1 MHRVLVHTPDL
12 LFYSQVRGTALA
24 AGWAVEQIHLGRLP
38 DDGVDGD
45 TIVVDCTRDLPKAWA
60 LLETL
65 RSHRPW
71 LVLVAHQHLHPE
83 VGEEA
88 LHRGATEAVRRG
100 AILSRLAQRIG
111 GPTEEGAPFT
121 GKPPGESTNV

>member
-1 MHRVLVHTPDL
+1 VRRVLIHTPDL
-12 LFYSQVRGTALA
+12 LFFSQVKGTATS
-24 AGWAVEQIHLGRLP
+24 AGWSVVHLQAGKLP
-38 DDGVDGD
+38 ADGVDGD
-45 TIVVDCTRDLPKAWA
+45 AVIVDATRDLPKAWA
-60 LLETL
+60 ILDAL
-65 RSHRPW
+65 RPLCPW

-111 GPTEEGAPFT
+111 APEPDQQPFT
-121 GKPPGESTNV
+121 GKPPGEETA

>member
-1 MHRVLVHTPDL
+1 MRRVLVYSPDL
-12 LFYSQVRGTALA
+12 LFFSQVRGTAQA
-24 AGWAVEQIHLGRLP
+24 AGWAALSLHDAKLP
-38 DDGVDGD
+38 PDGVDGD
-45 TIVVDCTRDLPKAWA
+45 VVIVDATRELEKAWA
-60 LLETL
+60 VLEAVKPAC
-65 RSHRPW
+65 PW

-111 GPTEEGAPFT
+111 APTGTGAPFV
-121 GKPPGESTNV
+121 GAPPS

>member
-1 MHRVLVHTPDL
+1 VRRVLIHTPDL
-12 LFYSQVRGTALA
+12 LFFSQVRGTALA
-24 AGWAVEQIHLGRLP
+24 AGWTVQQIQNGNLP

-45 TIVVDCTRDLPKAWA
+45 AVIVDATRDLPKAWA
-60 LLETL
+60 LLDAL
-65 RSHRPW
+65 RSQCPW

-111 GPTEEGAPFT
+111 APDPDATPFT
-121 GKPPGESTNV
+121 GKPPSETPNA